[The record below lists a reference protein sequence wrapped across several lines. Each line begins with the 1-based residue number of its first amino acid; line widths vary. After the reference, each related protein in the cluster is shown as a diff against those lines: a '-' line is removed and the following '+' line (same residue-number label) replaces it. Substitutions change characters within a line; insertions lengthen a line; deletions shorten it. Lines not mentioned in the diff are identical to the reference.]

1 MANYKEIVT
10 KAVIGKA
17 KKNNKMHF
25 SFTPDE
31 VVDTILG
38 CWIINHNFSGL
49 NDNGKVALNG
59 SFDINVWYAYNNNT
73 KTKVNTKEFS
83 YHEVLNIPLKS
94 DAKINNNS
102 DILVR
107 SLKQPTVSEVNI
119 KDGNINL
126 EVEKEMGIEVV
137 GDAIIKVPIEE
148 DYDDYDE
155 IIDDNELEI
164 EEELNDN
171 YLDKEESK

>member
-17 KKNNKMHF
+17 KKTNKMNF

-38 CWIINHNFSGL
+38 CWIINHNFSGI
-49 NDNGKVALNG
+49 NDNGKVVING

-83 YHEVLNIPLKS
+83 YHEILNVPLKEES
-94 DAKINNNS
+94 SLNDNA

-107 SLKQPTVSEVNI
+107 SLKQPTVSNVSLNN
-119 KDGNINL
+119 GNINL
-126 EVEKEMGIEVV
+126 EVEKEMGVEIV
-137 GDAIIKVPIEE
+137 GDAFIKVPIEDE
-148 DYDDYDE
+148 FDDYDE
-155 IIDDNELEI
+155 IIDDSEI
-164 EEELNDN
+164 NTEEINDDYLNS
-171 YLDKEESK
+171 KEST